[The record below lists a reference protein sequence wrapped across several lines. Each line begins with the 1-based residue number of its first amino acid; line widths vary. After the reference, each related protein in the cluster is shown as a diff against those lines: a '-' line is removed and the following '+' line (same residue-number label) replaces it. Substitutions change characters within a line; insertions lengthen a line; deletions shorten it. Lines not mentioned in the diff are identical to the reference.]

1 MILNFHLLTRQSLSR
16 WLPLLW
22 VGTKRPSTKYHFGRP
37 PTNQI
42 FESALFF
49 IHYCCLI
56 LLTQSSTRWVHDAN
70 DFCLTWHVF
79 EHVNDNVLCLT
90 TNKLSICDA
99 YSKYSTGKLFSGILN
114 DYIIWGKMHVKAH
127 SSNDAH
133 WAKVNPGFSRNRP
146 RMKRNG
152 SPRSFI
158 WRRGEERYIF
168 HLQVFCSR

>member
-1 MILNFHLLTRQSLSR
+1 MVTSSLGRYETPLNKISFREATHKSN
-16 WLPLLW
+16 LW
-22 VGTKRPSTKYHFGRP
+22 VCFK
-37 PTNQI
+37 
-42 FESALFF
+42 
-49 IHYCCLI
+49 CCLI

-168 HLQVFCSR
+168 HLHVFCSR

>member
-1 MILNFHLLTRQSLSR
+1 MVTSSLGRYETPLNKISFREATHKSN
-16 WLPLLW
+16 LW
-22 VGTKRPSTKYHFGRP
+22 VCFK
-37 PTNQI
+37 
-42 FESALFF
+42 
-49 IHYCCLI
+49 CCLI

-127 SSNDAH
+127 TSNDAD

-152 SPRSFI
+152 RPRSFI

-168 HLQVFCSR
+168 HLHVFCSR

>member
-1 MILNFHLLTRQSLSR
+1 MVTSSLGRYETPLNKISFREATHKSN
-16 WLPLLW
+16 LW
-22 VGTKRPSTKYHFGRP
+22 VCFK
-37 PTNQI
+37 
-42 FESALFF
+42 
-49 IHYCCLI
+49 CCLI

-127 SSNDAH
+127 TSNDAD

-168 HLQVFCSR
+168 HLHVFCSR